1 MLQLVSSPGSVS
13 FCSCLGSE
21 PGSLLAMSGT
31 VDGPCYQHLF
41 LLAVFRSCGTCAPSL
56 RALLALGLP
65 LAPGLPALWEQQA
78 NAVPQ

>member
-1 MLQLVSSPGSVS
+1 MYLVFLLDGSLRYMLQLVSSPASVS

-41 LLAVFRSCGTCAPSL
+41 LLAVFRSCGTVL
-56 RALLALGLP
+56 HH
-65 LAPGLPALWEQQA
+65 
-78 NAVPQ
+78 